1 MSHYRSGIGLI
12 LLFNILWSIFQ
23 ICIPFLTKALV
34 DSGIQNRDI
43 DIVWIILI
51 CQLLLFVGIT
61 IADIFRK
68 WVLRHIGVRVNLML
82 ILKYLSEIIKKP
94 YSFFNIKEQGNTI
107 QHFND
112 NLRIETFLTNKS
124 SDFLDALIK
133 IITFGVLLFVFNT
146 TIGIIFF
153 SFNLV
158 LIFWISFFLKTR
170 EDADE
175 KRFKVAARIRAEL
188 IEIFSGII
196 DLKSY
201 NQEQSKISNWDNVQ
215 TSYSNIRLNLLRIS
229 QLIYG
234 GVNSLAQIRDIL
246 ILFIAAKAV
255 IDGQMTLGTLIAIQY
270 ILGNLTQPIRQ
281 LIDFVPQYQDAKL
294 SMSRINEAMSFEDLE
309 SSDMLSTAVPR
320 NGNINLS
327 QLTYGYSPTKL
338 ALREVDINVPF
349 GKSIAL
355 LGESGSGKSTL
366 MKLMLKLLSPQE
378 GFISIGPK
386 KLNMILAKS
395 WLENCSVVL
404 QESILFQRSVL
415 YNITFENDRENVN
428 IDRVYECLELCDA
441 LEIVD
446 ALPDGLESVIG
457 DEHINFSKGQ
467 SQRLILARALYK
479 DVDYY
484 FLDEPFSALDRLTY
498 RKVFKNLRS
507 SLTDKTLI
515 IVTHKMEVAMKMDQI
530 YLLEE
535 GRLVESGT
543 HETLSQLGKR
553 YSKIFLSE
561 DE

>member
-1 MSHYRSGIGLI
+1 M
-12 LLFNILWSIFQ
+12 
-23 ICIPFLTKALV
+23 
-34 DSGIQNRDI
+34 
-43 DIVWIILI
+43 
-51 CQLLLFVGIT
+51 FVGIT

-133 IITFGVLLFVFNT
+133 IVTFGVLLFIFNS

-215 TSYSNIRLNLLRIS
+215 TAYSNIRLNLLRIS

-234 GVNSLAQIRDIL
+234 GVDSLAQIRDIL
-246 ILFIAAKAV
+246 ILFVAAKAT
-255 IDGQMTLGTLIAIQY
+255 IDGDMTLGTLIAIQY
-270 ILGNLTQPIRQ
+270 ILGNLSQPIRQ

-294 SMSRINEAMSFEDLE
+294 SMSRINKAMSFEDLE

-320 NGNINLS
+320 NGNINIS

-338 ALREVDINVPF
+338 ALKEVSISVSF
-349 GKSIAL
+349 GKSVAL

-415 YNITFENDRENVN
+415 YNITFESDHKSVD
-428 IDRVYECLELCDA
+428 IDRVYHCLELCDA
-441 LEIVD
+441 LDIVD
-446 ALPDGLESVIG
+446 ALPDGLESIIG
-457 DEHINFSKGQ
+457 EEHINFSKGQ

-479 DVDYY
+479 VVDYY

-498 RKVFKNLRS
+498 RKVFRNLRS
-507 SLTDKTLI
+507 ALADKTLI

-535 GRLVESGT
+535 GSLVESGT

-561 DE
+561 DD